1 MALRRPGTDCEEK
14 TDLFAAL
21 AFDKNMNQNNALQE
35 ANGCVLS
42 RLSLTVAKR
51 TALFAFI
58 AASQNTILTKEWLLH
73 YKTLGVQLHRS
84 KVVVDTGG
92 ASSTAVDATT
102 HILRSRDVQV
112 ELISEYTSELK
123 RMTVNK
129 FIRTLPPDSLLV
141 YPDSDELFD

>member
-1 MALRRPGTDCEEK
+1 M
-14 TDLFAAL
+14 
-21 AFDKNMNQNNALQE
+21 
-35 ANGCVLS
+35 
-42 RLSLTVAKR
+42 
-51 TALFAFI
+51 
-58 AASQNTILTKEWLLH
+58 
-73 YKTLGVQLHRS
+73 
-84 KVVVDTGG
+84 VVDTGG

-102 HILRSRDVQV
+102 HILKSRDVQV